1 MFMAEVQNNEYL
13 LNESLSPPHFK
24 LLSIRCE
31 MKCQSTANEIVLCF
45 EDGQSDPP
53 GLFIFSLI
61 SLTAQLH
68 PDCGLYIDLIQ
79 TVLNMFTVHLAAVN
93 TG

>member
-1 MFMAEVQNNEYL
+1 MLGY
-13 LNESLSPPHFK
+13 
-24 LLSIRCE
+24 
-31 MKCQSTANEIVLCF
+31 
-45 EDGQSDPP
+45 PP

-79 TVLNMFTVHLAAVN
+79 TVLNMFTLHLAALN